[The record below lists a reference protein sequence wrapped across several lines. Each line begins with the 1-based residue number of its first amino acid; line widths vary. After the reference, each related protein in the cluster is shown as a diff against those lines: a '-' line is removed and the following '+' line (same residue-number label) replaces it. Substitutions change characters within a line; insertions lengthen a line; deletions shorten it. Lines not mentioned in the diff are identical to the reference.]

1 MDGKPAAKRIG
12 SVGEGGG
19 IGGMSLLSF
28 FALMSRASLPPRAV
42 PSACGAAV
50 LLLLAG
56 GAAGC
61 RAERA
66 AAAPGGGGK
75 VRVGIVFDMAGKD
88 DRSFN
93 AAAWEGG
100 QRAARQ
106 LPIVLR
112 DAEPG
117 DPASIE
123 PSLRAFA
130 ERGFELIVGVG
141 FAQAPIVEEVAR
153 EYPRLDFAVVDGVA
167 SGPNVASLIFR
178 EQEGSYLV
186 GMIAARVSRSGVL
199 GFVGG
204 MDIPLIRK
212 FLVGYEEGARA
223 ARAGVRVIP
232 GFVGVGE
239 AAWNDPVRGKEL
251 AAAQVSKG
259 ADVIFAAAGNSG
271 LGVFDAA
278 EQYGVYVIGVDSNQN
293 WIKPGRVLTSM
304 VKRVDNALVEI
315 IGERVRGRIRGG
327 VHSYGLGDG
336 GIGYAMDAYNRGLI
350 PPAVLRDVEEARRR
364 ILRGDIHVTDAMA
377 APPPPAGAGAAKA
390 KAAAQAAA
398 VRRIAVE

>member
-1 MDGKPAAKRIG
+1 MHGR
-12 SVGEGGG
+12 
-19 IGGMSLLSF
+19 LLVF
-28 FALMSRASLPPRAV
+28 LAPMSRASWLPRAA
-42 PSACGAAV
+42 PSVSGAAV
-50 LLLLAG
+50 LLLLLAG
-56 GAAGC
+56 GVAGC

-66 AAAPGGGGK
+66 ATRGDAGGDGGNGGAGAK
-75 VRVGIVFDMAGKD
+75 GGRVRVGIVFDLAGKD

-100 QRAARQ
+100 RRAARQ
-106 LPIVLR
+106 LPIALR
-112 DAEPG
+112 SAEPG

-130 ERGFELIVGVG
+130 ERGFELIVGIG

-153 EYPRLDFAVVDGVA
+153 DYPRLDFAVVDGVA
-167 SGPNVASLIFR
+167 RGPNVASLVFR
-178 EQEGSYLV
+178 EQEGAYLV
-186 GMIAARVSRSGVL
+186 GIIAARVSRRGVL

-232 GFVGVGE
+232 GFVGIGE
-239 AAWNDPVRGKEL
+239 AAWNDPVRAREL

-278 EQYGVYVIGVDSNQN
+278 EQYGVYVIGADSNQN

-327 VHSYGLGDG
+327 THSYGLDDG
-336 GIGYAMDAYNRGLI
+336 GIGYAMDTFNRGLI

-364 ILRGDIHVTDAMA
+364 ILDGEIHVTDAMA
-377 APPPPAGAGAAKA
+377 APPPPGTAP
-390 KAAAQAAA
+390 
-398 VRRIAVE
+398 

>member
-1 MDGKPAAKRIG
+1 
-12 SVGEGGG
+12 
-19 IGGMSLLSF
+19 MSATHHLPRG
-28 FALMSRASLPPRAV
+28 ALAF
-42 PSACGAAV
+42 CGAAV
-50 LLLLAG
+50 LLLLLDAGAGGCRARGGGVGAG
-56 GAAGC
+56 GAAGG
-61 RAERA
+61 AG
-66 AAAPGGGGK
+66 APEAPDAPEDGGGAGAGR

-93 AAAWEGG
+93 AAAWAGG

-112 DAEPG
+112 GAEPG

-141 FAQAPIVEEVAR
+141 FAQAPIIEEVAR
-153 EYPRLDFAVVDGVA
+153 DYPRLDFAVVDGVA
-167 SGPNVASLIFR
+167 RGPNVASLVFR
-178 EQEGSYLV
+178 EQEGAYLV
-186 GMIAARVSRSGVL
+186 GMIAARVSRTGVL

-212 FLVGYEEGARA
+212 FVVGYEEGARA

-232 GFVGVGE
+232 SFVGVGE
-239 AAWNDPVRGKEL
+239 AAWNDPVRAKEL
-251 AAAQVSKG
+251 AAAEVSKG

-315 IGERVRGRIRGG
+315 IAERVRGRIRGG

-336 GIGYAMDAYNRGLI
+336 GIGYAMDPYNRGLI
-350 PPAVLRDVEEARRR
+350 PPAVLREVEEARRR
-364 ILRGDIHVTDAMA
+364 ILSGDIRVTDAMA
-377 APPPPAGAGAAKA
+377 PATPAPVPVAAAAPPAPPAPPVPPIPPTPPGGG
-390 KAAAQAAA
+390 
-398 VRRIAVE
+398 VE